1 MANSAP
7 TKRRVPVGYR
17 FRPTEKELVAHYLR
31 RKLKARDPSV
41 HNTIPEIDACKLEPG
56 DILAL
61 LANKF
66 DDSECFFFSPYNYK
80 YSNSARRDR
89 RTLRGF
95 WKVTGRGGKIIDQDT
110 NNVIG
115 TEKNLVFYK
124 KHEPCALKTNW
135 VIHEYHDATLPAHE
149 RTHALC
155 WLKKN
160 NEKKT
165 KEKTYHLVDDKRKA
179 SNIILEDK
187 NQECCFSDMSS
198 NTQVSS
204 QSNEAISLL
213 TQIPSQS
220 NEAMDSIIQMIS
232 QSNEAEDPL
241 IQTFFHSSEVMNPEV
256 QIPSQSIESESIDLM
271 IQALFQ
277 LDENINSMVCAP
289 FMPNSSIEVPLD
301 A

>member
-149 RTHALC
+149 
-155 WLKKN
+155 
-160 NEKKT
+160 
-165 KEKTYHLVDDKRKA
+165 
-179 SNIILEDK
+179 
-187 NQECCFSDMSS
+187 ECCFSDMSS